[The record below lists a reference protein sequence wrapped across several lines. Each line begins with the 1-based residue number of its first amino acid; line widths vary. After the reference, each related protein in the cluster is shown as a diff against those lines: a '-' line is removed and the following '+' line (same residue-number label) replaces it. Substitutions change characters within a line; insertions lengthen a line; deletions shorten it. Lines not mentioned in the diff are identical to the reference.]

1 MSNQKRLEEYL
12 IGNEEKKVLGYLK
25 SDISNGKVIML
36 SGKWGSGKTFFWK
49 EIIEKNLNYRMYFKF
64 K

>member
-1 MSNQKRLEEYL
+1 MSSKSRLEKYL
-12 IGNEEKKVLGYLK
+12 IGEDGYLK

-49 EIIEKNLNYRMYFKF
+49 ELVKGKLNDKYK
-64 K
+64 